1 MRHTL
6 LFSGFTGSLYDF
18 RMSNSSFSRRR
29 FLATSAAASATIG
42 FPAITSCQS
51 PNSKLNL
58 GLIGVGGR
66 GRSHV
71 KAALDEDQPIVAM
84 VDVNENNLG
93 AALQQAPKAR
103 SYGDFRDF
111 FGQMDDID
119 AVFVS
124 TTEHTH
130 AFATLPPLQAGKH
143 VYCEK
148 PLTRDVQE
156 CRIITE
162 AARKAGVVTQMGTQV
177 HAGENFRR
185 VVEAIESGAIG
196 PVREVHVW
204 TSRAWG
210 WQTEEEAKAN
220 KDILYTPDTP
230 ERGMPVPESLD
241 WDLWIGPAPWR
252 EFHEFYFPGP
262 RWYRWWDFGNGTMSD
277 LGSHRNDLPWW
288 ALKLDAPLTIE
299 PVSGPK
305 PHHDIAPAT
314 MSVKYTYG
322 DRGDGLPPVELTW
335 YQGNVKPQIWNE
347 GKIPQWKEG
356 CLFVGDEG
364 MLLADYS
371 KNILLPEEKFAN
383 FDRPDPY
390 IPPSPGQQAEFL
402 LACRGEGPK
411 PLCHFDYSGPLT
423 EANHLGNVAFRADR
437 KLEWDAENMKFPNA
451 PEAEKFLGR
460 SYREGWS
467 LE

>member
-1 MRHTL
+1 MKKPL
-6 LFSGFTGSLYDF
+6 P
-18 RMSNSSFSRRR
+18 SRRQ
-29 FLATSAAASATIG
+29 FLGSAAATGSAVLG

-51 PNSKLNL
+51 PNSKMNL

-71 KAALDEDQPIVAM
+71 KAALDLGEPIVAM

-93 AALQQAPKAR
+93 AGLAQAPKAR
-103 SYGDFRDF
+103 SHKDFRDF
-111 FGQMDDID
+111 FAKMDDID

-148 PLTRDVQE
+148 PLTRDVHE

-162 AARKAGVVTQMGTQV
+162 AAAKAGVQTQMGTQV
-177 HAGENFRR
+177 HSSENFRR
-185 VVEAIESGAIG
+185 VVEVIESGAIG
-196 PVREVHVW
+196 PVTECHVW

-220 KDILYTPDTP
+220 KDIVYTPDTP
-230 ERGMPVPESLD
+230 DRAMPVPEGLD
-241 WDLWIGPAPWR
+241 WDLWIGPAPYR
-252 EFHEFYFPGP
+252 DFHDFYFPGP
-262 RWYRWWDFGNGTMSD
+262 KWYRWWDFGNGTMSD

-305 PHHDIAPAT
+305 AHHDIAPAT

-322 DRGDGLPPVELTW
+322 DRGEGRPPLELTW
-335 YQGNVKPQIWNE
+335 YQGNVKPQIWSE
-347 GKIPQWKEG
+347 GKIPQWNEG
-356 CLFVGDEG
+356 CLFIGEEG
-364 MLLADYS
+364 MLLADYG
-371 KNILLPEEKFAN
+371 KNVLLPEEKFEN
-383 FDRPDPY
+383 FKRPAPY
-390 IPPSPGQQAEFL
+390 IDPSPGQQAEFI
-402 LACRGEGPK
+402 LACKGEGPK
-411 PLCHFDYSGPLT
+411 PLCHFGYSGPLT
-423 EANHLGNVAFRADR
+423 EANHLGNVAFRAGK
-437 KLEWDAENMKFPNA
+437 KLEWDRDNMKFPNA
-451 PEAEKFLGR
+451 PEAEKFLAR

-467 LE
+467 LA